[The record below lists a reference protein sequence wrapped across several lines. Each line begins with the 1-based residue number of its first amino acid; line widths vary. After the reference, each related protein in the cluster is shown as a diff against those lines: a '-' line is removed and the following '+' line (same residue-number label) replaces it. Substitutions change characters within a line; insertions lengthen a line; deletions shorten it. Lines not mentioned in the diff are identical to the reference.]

1 MLNISCYSLLACKVS
16 VEKTANSLMGIPLY
30 VTSCLSFSAFKIPSL
45 GDCRNYYKGH
55 MDKIG
60 GGDGGVEG
68 GRWVQLGWG
77 GGKGRKGIQ
86 L

>member
-1 MLNISCYSLLACKVS
+1 
-16 VEKTANSLMGIPLY
+16 MGT
-30 VTSCLSFSAFKIPSL
+30 VGR
-45 GDCRNYYKGH
+45 GDCRNYYEGH

-60 GGDGGVEG
+60 GMVGVGEGDGVSWG
-68 GRWVQLGWG
+68 GG